1 MNNNDILNAAGG
13 YIAGDAMSKGISQ
26 NLQNE
31 LAKLEK
37 QGKELDAELK
47 FWESTYPQANTISE
61 VVANAILSD
70 KKDDA
75 YSYLNDKLRGELI
88 DRTKRQEHFR
98 ITLSEGIEMSRNKY
112 SPFYEKLGRP
122 MPDTLKDATPESL
135 CELLGVKLLSDD
147 ERKEKVEAIKKA
159 AEQNNAQSNSE
170 NNGCAIAA
178 SILMIIL
185 LVVCAIAFR

>member
-1 MNNNDILNAAGG
+1 MNNNDLMNAAGG
-13 YIAGDAMSKGISQ
+13 YIAGDALSKGISQ

-159 AEQNNAQSNSE
+159 ADRNNAQSNSE

-178 SILMIIL
+178 SILMILL

>member
-1 MNNNDILNAAGG
+1 MNNNDLMNAAGG
-13 YIAGDAMSKGISQ
+13 YIAGNAMAKGISQ

-31 LAKLEK
+31 LTKLEK
-37 QGKELDAELK
+37 QGNELDAELK

-122 MPDTLKDATPESL
+122 MPNTLKDATPESL

-147 ERKEKVEAIKKA
+147 ERKEKVDEIKKA
-159 AEQNNAQSNSE
+159 AERKNAQSNSE
-170 NNGCAIAA
+170 KNGCAIAA